1 MAKEK
6 NNQLVETAE
15 NAVQETL
22 NPTVDA
28 LLSAL
33 HGDYSHTETI
43 EQKDGSIIESVRF
56 TLTKKMGQVT
66 EKSFTSPELVKLTNS
81 FLALNAVESVSTRL
95 KCVILSKVDSL
106 RNEDGSSVLSSN
118 GFRNVGEYAFH
129 LFGIKDTTARQY
141 ANMGRYFYDEN
152 GKMKDSRL
160 PLLGVS
166 QLIPLLARVEGKD
179 TDTPSTD
186 RIASFFEK
194 DSDGASLLNG
204 AMPASKITA
213 RLKAFDEGILDS
225 HGQPLLSLEEQ
236 KERKEEEKKAKAAQS
251 TQSVQSNGQK
261 AEAEQESKAVQNPVL
276 NACALYI
283 ETRKRFAALDIQ
295 SFTEEARE
303 AVQTVLNALDGAT
316 SAIEKI
322 VSANTAE
329 ADK

>member
-6 NNQLVETAE
+6 NNQLVEAAE
-15 NAVQETL
+15 NVVQGTL

-43 EQKDGSIIESVRF
+43 EQKDGSVIESVRF
-56 TLTKKMGQVT
+56 TLSKKMGQVT
-66 EKSFTSPELVKLTNS
+66 EKAFTSPELVKLTNS

-95 KCVILSKVDSL
+95 KCVILAKVDAL
-106 RNEDGSSVLSSN
+106 RNDDGSTVLSSN

-179 TDTPSTD
+179 GDSPSTD

-204 AMPASKITA
+204 AMPASKISA
-213 RLKAFDEGILDS
+213 RLKAFDEGVLDS

-236 KERKEEEKKAKAAQS
+236 KERKEEEKKAKAVKS
-251 TQSVQSNGQK
+251 NQSVQSNGQK
-261 AEAEQESKAVQNPVL
+261 EDNGSGSKPVQNPIL
-276 NACALYI
+276 SACAMYI
-283 ETRKRFAALDIQ
+283 ETRKRFASLDVHSMPQDAID
-295 SFTEEARE
+295 
-303 AVQTVLNALDGAT
+303 AVSDVIAALDGAT

>member
-6 NNQLVETAE
+6 NNQLVETDE
-15 NAVQETL
+15 NVVQETP
-22 NPTVDA
+22 NPTIYA

-33 HGDYSHTETI
+33 DGDYSHKESF

-204 AMPASKITA
+204 AMPASKITS

-261 AEAEQESKAVQNPVL
+261 AEAEQESKAAQNPVL

-283 ETRKRFAALDIQ
+283 ETRKRFASLDVHYLPQDAIDAVTTVIAALD
-295 SFTEEARE
+295 S
-303 AVQTVLNALDGAT
+303 AT
-316 SAIEKI
+316 SAIETI
-322 VSANTAE
+322 VSANTAD